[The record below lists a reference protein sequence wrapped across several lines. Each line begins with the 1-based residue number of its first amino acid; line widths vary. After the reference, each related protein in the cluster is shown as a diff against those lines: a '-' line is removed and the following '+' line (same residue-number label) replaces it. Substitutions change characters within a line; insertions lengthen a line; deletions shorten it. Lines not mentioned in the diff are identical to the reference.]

1 MVSLAQQDG
10 RPGVL
15 RADVP
20 WRRLADDGIALRE
33 WRIDPETGH
42 LDPARLA
49 PLLADGK
56 VRLVAFPHCS
66 NVVAEINPVAEIVAL
81 AHAAGAVCCVDG
93 VSYAP
98 HGLPDVA
105 ALGADIYLFSAYKV
119 YGPHQGIM
127 AIREDL
133 GMRLPEQGHYFNAG
147 TLYKRFTPAGPDHAQ
162 IAASAGIADY
172 FDALHGHHFAPEP
185 DAAVEKG
192 PFEIELGEHKVLLRQ
207 RDGRYL
213 RMVPVLVT
221 SKPVTRDEIRRR
233 RRELV
238 RMLFF
243 LVSHRDAD
251 SVADADGEARLAAD
265 LKERFGNVIRTG
277 PIDRLAFRTFEVVR
291 ETADAGP

>member
-1 MVSLAQQDG
+1 MNRYTLIFIAAVVAVIGYLVLQTPEMSTPHAPPEVSNTPKPTNKADEPPPAPAP
-10 RPGVL
+10 R
-15 RADVP
+15 RATP
-20 WRRLADDGIALRE
+20 IADAAVAM
-33 WRIDPETGH
+33 PET
-42 LDPARLA
+42 
-49 PLLADGK
+49 
-56 VRLVAFPHCS
+56 
-66 NVVAEINPVAEIVAL
+66 
-81 AHAAGAVCCVDG
+81 
-93 VSYAP
+93 
-98 HGLPDVA
+98 
-105 ALGADIYLFSAYKV
+105 
-119 YGPHQGIM
+119 
-127 AIREDL
+127 
-133 GMRLPEQGHYFNAG
+133 
-147 TLYKRFTPAGPDHAQ
+147 
-162 IAASAGIADY
+162 
-172 FDALHGHHFAPEP
+172 DAAPEP

-192 PFEIELGEHKVLLRQ
+192 PFEIEIGEHKVLLRQ